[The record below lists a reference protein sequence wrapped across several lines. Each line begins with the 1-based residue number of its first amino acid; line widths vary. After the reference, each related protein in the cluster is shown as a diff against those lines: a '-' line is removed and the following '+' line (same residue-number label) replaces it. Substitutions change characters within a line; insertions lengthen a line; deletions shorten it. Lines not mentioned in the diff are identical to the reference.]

1 MSMAASIV
9 TYTVDAENAEELHR
23 RVREHIVP
31 AARQTNGYHG
41 FLLLDQGD
49 GKRLA
54 FLLYD
59 SVESARAAQGVL
71 TPIGSEHTYAL
82 MSGPALGS
90 VGTVV
95 VGDGVFAEHTTP

>member
-1 MSMAASIV
+1 MSTGASVV

-23 RVREHIVP
+23 RVQEHLVP
-31 AARQTNGYHG
+31 AARNTQGYRG

-54 FLLYD
+54 LLLYD
-59 SVESARAAQGVL
+59 SVEDVRAAQQAL
-71 TPIGSEHTYAL
+71 TPVGSEHTYAL
-82 MSGPALGS
+82 MSGPAVGS

-95 VGDGVFAEHTTP
+95 VSDGVFAEPANP